1 MKKVLLL
8 AILLLNLLPAMK
20 STRLMLG
27 TATLSAQNIG
37 NESGSTI
44 YHCTDKVGF
53 EYASP

>member
-20 STRLMLG
+20 SARLMLG
-27 TATLSAQNIG
+27 TATLSAQNIC

>member
-20 STRLMLG
+20 SARLMLG

-37 NESGSTI
+37 NESGSTL
-44 YHCTDKVGF
+44 YHRTDEDGF
-53 EYASP
+53 EYTSP